1 MAPPEGDSPHHYY
14 FQLFAV
20 NRTLGLRPDTSLEHL
35 IEALKGS
42 TIAKGQLVGLYETPD
57 LPAGS

>member
-1 MAPPEGDSPHHYY
+1 MAPPPAGGVHRYH

-20 NRTLGLRPDTSLEHL
+20 DRCLGLRPDTSLEHL

-42 TIAKGQLVGLYETPD
+42 TLAKGELVGLFEVPD
-57 LPAGS
+57 LAAGA